1 MNFNLTFPNYVVF
14 LCSMPVNG
22 VIGQQTLTGV
32 TRNDYTTSQVVF
44 QANSLRWRTGRPT
57 RHPLAVACNRILIMT
72 EDAAR
77 VKMYGTF
84 DQYGR
89 ALGFY
94 PDDIYLPQEDGSR
107 NAKIPADAVEITLE
121 QWQELLAKQ
130 PFAAYVDGEVKVLS
144 APVQTALVEM
154 EPPQPSRP
162 RH

>member
-1 MNFNLTFPNYVVF
+1 MN
-14 LCSMPVNG
+14 
-22 VIGQQTLTGV
+22 
-32 TRNDYTTSQVVF
+32 
-44 QANSLRWRTGRPT
+44 
-57 RHPLAVACNRILIMT
+57 

-94 PDDIYLPQEDGSR
+94 PDDIYLPHEDGSR

-130 PFAAYVDGEVKVLS
+130 PFAAYVDGEVNIL
-144 APVQTALVEM
+144 ARRC
-154 EPPQPSRP
+154 RP
-162 RH
+162 RWSRWSPRSLVRSIRSRKRWPTSRRGSPLWKRRPVEEALQRD